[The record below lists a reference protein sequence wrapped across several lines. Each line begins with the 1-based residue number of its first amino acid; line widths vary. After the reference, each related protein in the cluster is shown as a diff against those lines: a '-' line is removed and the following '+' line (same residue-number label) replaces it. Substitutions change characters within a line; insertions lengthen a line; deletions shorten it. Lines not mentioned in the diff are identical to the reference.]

1 MSDQALETMKVLVV
15 DAISAM
21 LQTHLIELET
31 KLRENYSKEGSILRD
46 QMMQMEDR
54 LKIEIMHSTRREPR
68 SQHSHHHGEQDIY
81 PPDPLP
87 AHRPIVLSIVAQ
99 PTPTPCEPEPSETVG
114 VPSRLHSWT
123 NGRRAAVLALHSGPD
138 PGPDLSPDPGP
149 DPCPDP
155 GERSNP
161 CSDPAGRPPTP
172 PSSRACT
179 ATPEADADTLQ
190 NHDPARPPSVPED
203 DAPAAAPPTADLVLQ
218 RSASPEGDSVDAESV
233 AYNERAL
240 EIWGVALS
248 PVLPNGGPPGQD
260 VRLPARPGC
269 ATPPP
274 PHDDGDR
281 SDSESATPPA
291 APEVEGCDVP
301 SSPLPTVMTPQRNGS
316 ARRPPKS
323 PGSFSRR
330 SGDGK
335 RPSFRCRPPP
345 PVAATR
351 PRPAKLARSM
361 ASVLDPP
368 RPL

>member
-68 SQHSHHHGEQDIY
+68 SQHSHPHGEQDIY

-218 RSASPEGDSVDAESV
+218 QARRATASTPRACTTTNAPWRS
-233 AYNERAL
+233 
-240 EIWGVALS
+240 
-248 PVLPNGGPPGQD
+248 GGSHSAPSFPTA
-260 VRLPARPGC
+260 ARPGRTC
-269 ATPPP
+269 AC
-274 PHDDGDR
+274 PHG
-281 SDSESATPPA
+281 PG
-291 APEVEGCDVP
+291 AP
-301 SSPLPTVMTPQRNGS
+301 RR
-316 ARRPPKS
+316 RRPTTTATDPTR
-323 PGSFSRR
+323 SRR
-330 SGDGK
+330 RRRRRRKSK
-335 RPSFRCRPPP
+335 AATSRRLRCR
-345 PVAATR
+345 R
-351 PRPAKLARSM
+351 
-361 ASVLDPP
+361 
-368 RPL
+368 